1 MTKGGKGPVE
11 NLSRT
16 RDWFP
21 FWMMNGECAS
31 VPSKAA
37 EVSGGS
43 MRRGKEGR
51 SGGLR

>member
-37 EVSGGS
+37 EVSGGACDGGKKAD
-43 MRRGKEGR
+43 RGD
-51 SGGLR
+51 